1 MPLGEPCVASLRA
14 MGTRRRRGDAAP
26 AWAARDVNDAGAG
39 YACGVTIAIRVMRPV
54 DATEV
59 PRDLRRLEDTI
70 RDQTLFETRAV
81 PRFAAKRG
89 AHAPAAAR
97 V

>member
-1 MPLGEPCVASLRA
+1 MPLGEPCVASLRRA
-14 MGTRRRRGDAAP
+14 MGTWRRRGDDAP

-59 PRDLRRLEDTI
+59 PRDLRD
-70 RDQTLFETRAV
+70 DW
-81 PRFAAKRG
+81 
-89 AHAPAAAR
+89 R
-97 V
+97 VR

>member
-1 MPLGEPCVASLRA
+1 

-59 PRDLRRLEDTI
+59 PRDLRDDWRI
-70 RDQTLFETRAV
+70 R
-81 PRFAAKRG
+81 
-89 AHAPAAAR
+89 
-97 V
+97 

>member
-1 MPLGEPCVASLRA
+1 MPLGEPCVASLRRA
-14 MGTRRRRGDAAP
+14 MGTRRRRGDDAP

-59 PRDLRRLEDTI
+59 PRDLRDDWRI
-70 RDQTLFETRAV
+70 RYCCSKREHTRDL
-81 PRFAAKRG
+81 PPKRG
-89 AHAPAAAR
+89 AHAPAAR

>member
-1 MPLGEPCVASLRA
+1 VLVRHSLEPSTASGDAIATWRAVRRELRRA

-59 PRDLRRLEDTI
+59 PRDLRDDWRI
-70 RDQTLFETRAV
+70 R
-81 PRFAAKRG
+81 
-89 AHAPAAAR
+89 
-97 V
+97 